1 MRPRRPPSCLR
12 SDDRGSAMVEFTLIV
27 GVLLM
32 VTLGVVE
39 FSYVFYQWNAAS
51 KAVQLGARL
60 AAVSDPIDSTL
71 LNITGL
77 EGGLSP
83 GDPIVPEPYFDRECS
98 GGTAQCTNGGVYDA
112 GAMNIIVNGRNND
125 YQITE
130 PQGLPGMRTIF
141 ERIRPENVVVR
152 YTHTGLGFA
161 GRPGGPVP
169 TITLE
174 LIDLQFELIF
184 LGSLMGF
191 GPIQIPPM
199 QTTMTGEDLSTT
211 F

>member
-1 MRPRRPPSCLR
+1 M
-12 SDDRGSAMVEFTLIV
+12 
-27 GVLLM
+27 
-32 VTLGVVE
+32 
-39 FSYVFYQWNAAS
+39 
-51 KAVQLGARL
+51 
-60 AAVSDPIDSTL
+60 
-71 LNITGL
+71 
-77 EGGLSP
+77 
-83 GDPIVPEPYFDRECS
+83 
-98 GGTAQCTNGGVYDA
+98 
-112 GAMNIIVNGRNND
+112 
-125 YQITE
+125 
-130 PQGLPGMRTIF
+130 
-141 ERIRPENVVVR
+141 VR

-184 LGSLMGF
+184 LGGLMGF